1 MSTYNSSVSVILS
14 DTINIPQPGVIA
26 SGTSTGATNQLIDA
40 ATDFLPAVTNALGY
54 IISGGDVVYTN
65 GEIFTVVSVDDA
77 NTITLSGNPAQAATY
92 QIYKSNAANISE
104 GYSLYFGTTG
114 NAVVEDVSGN
124 QVTLS
129 NIPAGK
135 IIDLLV
141 VKVLSSGSTALTDII
156 ALQNI

>member
-1 MSTYNSSVSVILS
+1 
-14 DTINIPQPGVIA
+14 
-26 SGTSTGATNQLIDA
+26 
-40 ATDFLPAVTNALGY
+40 
-54 IISGGDVVYTN
+54 
-65 GEIFTVVSVDDA
+65 
-77 NTITLSGNPAQAATY
+77 
-92 QIYKSNAANISE
+92 
-104 GYSLYFGTTG
+104 LYFGTTG

>member
-1 MSTYNSSVSVILS
+1 M
-14 DTINIPQPGVIA
+14 
-26 SGTSTGATNQLIDA
+26 
-40 ATDFLPAVTNALGY
+40 
-54 IISGGDVVYTN
+54 
-65 GEIFTVVSVDDA
+65 VSVDDA